1 MLKTADAG
9 VVQNYHLSFCPLIF
23 SGLLQFVTDLMLKTS
38 QDWFA
43 LIHVDHITFQGA
55 SCPRASLQVQE

>member
-43 LIHVDHITFQGA
+43 LIHVDHIAVSYF
-55 SCPRASLQVQE
+55 SRSILS